1 MSKLKKVAKQLSG
14 MGRYGDT
21 ELVHLNKEEQE
32 LIEKYRGAK
41 LNINP
46 KTGLKEGFGILPMAK
61 QYFKWQAGKK
71 QREGEK
77 EISLAELGAK
87 EKAIAAAK
95 QIQPGEAQAMAQ
107 MRKAAAEGTMDVA
120 ALNQQMA
127 QPLYQQGQ
135 AQQAQALGQITRQ
148 GLEGSVIAQEASRK
162 IGSDV
167 RASIAEQARQIAFN
181 NEQTKAGAQQRHQ
194 AALMKRGSLLR
205 DLAAK
210 KAGLSSERDIIDLK
224 QKYGD
229 KVAAWQQGEEFTQE
243 IEDNAKELLGMMS
256 GGGGGGGAGGAG
268 GGPY

>member
-41 LNINP
+41 LSTNP
-46 KTGLKEGFGILPMAK
+46 KTGLKEGFLGLNTIPLTTKLVSGI
-61 QYFKWQAGKK
+61 FKRQ
-71 QREGEK
+71 GEK
-77 EISLAELGAK
+77 KIAEKGLEAK
-87 EKAIAAAK
+87 EKAITAAK
-95 QIQPGEAQAMAQ
+95 QIQPEEAQAMAQ

-120 ALNQQMA
+120 ALNQQIA
-127 QPLYQQGQ
+127 QPMYQQGQ

-148 GLEGSVIAQEASRK
+148 GLEGSVIAQETSRK

-210 KAGLSSERDIIDLK
+210 KAGLSTEQDIIDLR
-224 QKYGD
+224 QKYGN
-229 KVAAWQQGEEFTQE
+229 
-243 IEDNAKELLGMMS
+243 IS
-256 GGGGGGGAGGAG
+256 GGLEFYEGYAREAGDVAKMYGGDVVGTASEE
-268 GGPY
+268 GPY